1 MKCDYYYEKIN
12 YLLTLVEF
20 MKIEFSKIKNCDMV
34 LDATAKHMEYM
45 AKLQS

>member
-1 MKCDYYYEKIN
+1 MTCDFYHEKVN
-12 YLLTLVEF
+12 HLLTLVEF
-20 MKIEFSKIKNCDMV
+20 MKNEFNKIKNCDMV